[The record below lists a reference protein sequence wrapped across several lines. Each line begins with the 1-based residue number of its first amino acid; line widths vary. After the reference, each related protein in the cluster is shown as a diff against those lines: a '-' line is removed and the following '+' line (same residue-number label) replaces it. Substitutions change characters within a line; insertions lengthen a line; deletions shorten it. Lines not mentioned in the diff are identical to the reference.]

1 MEPIISPWW
10 FYLAGFGDKAIF
22 VCAIVLIASPLMFL
36 FSLSEAESEKMPAAA
51 KACVVAFICS
61 AAVIIFIPSTD
72 TVNKMIAASY
82 VTPDNLRAAQGNIA
96 ELISQIADAIGKA
109 K

>member
-1 MEPIISPWW
+1 MNPIISPLW

-22 VCAIVLIASPLMFL
+22 VCGIVLIASPIIFL
-36 FSLSEAESEKMPAAA
+36 LSASEGESEKMPVAA
-51 KACVVAFICS
+51 KACVLAFFIS
-61 AAVIIFIPSTD
+61 AAAIIFIPSTD